1 MILLGVKMGTHPQAF
16 YQSWKKRLM
25 SWRKHSSIHFSL
37 PQGCLIQGDFC
48 PGSFC
53 RFASGVPNK
62 CFPGFV
68 FCWLAQW
75 TDEVV
80 PGSYLVRVA
89 QDPASWIQ
97 RMHQK
102 HPEVLCQRLITP
114 LHQAQRPRHATPSRS
129 LEDWVV
135 VQVPSHWPQASVQ
148 RQLAMDEGVAFVEPN
163 YIIELEQSV
172 FPDDF
177 YFERSWGLLTGQWEG
192 RR

>member
-1 MILLGVKMGTHPQAF
+1 MGMHPQAF
-16 YQSWKKRLM
+16 YQSWKRRLM

-37 PQGCLIQGDFC
+37 PQGCPISEGFLSRLFLSILPRVFPISVFMVSC
-48 PGSFC
+48 TAGS
-53 RFASGVPNK
+53 
-62 CFPGFV
+62 
-68 FCWLAQW
+68 AQW

-102 HPEVLCQRLITP
+102 LPEVVCQRLITP
-114 LHQAQRPRHATPSRS
+114 LHQAQQPRHATPSRS
-129 LEDWVV
+129 LEAWVV

-177 YFERSWGLLTGQWEG
+177 YFERSWGLHNLSLIHI
-192 RR
+192 